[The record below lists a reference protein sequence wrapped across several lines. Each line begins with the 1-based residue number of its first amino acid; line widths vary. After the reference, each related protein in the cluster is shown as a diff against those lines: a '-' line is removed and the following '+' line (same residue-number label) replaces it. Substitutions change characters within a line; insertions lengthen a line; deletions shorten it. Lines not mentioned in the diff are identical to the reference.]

1 MPPMDIALFF
11 LILTGEVLI
20 AALWALTVWHARAS
34 RSSGLR
40 TLGSMMGLVYAAF
53 LFGATYGLLLQA
65 VHIGWLPDGLAT
77 FLLTVWPFV
86 QVLALMTLGVLTFV
100 VARRVRKEVNGA
112 ELVVEILT
120 SRIPADVSIDKLNLT
135 SREQE
140 VVATI
145 AAGQLSDREIADALY
160 ISPATAGTHVRNILR
175 KAGFHRRND
184 LLLLASKE
192 SSHA

>member
-20 AALWALTVWHARAS
+20 AVLWALTVWHARAS

-40 TLGSMMGLVYAAF
+40 TLGWIIGLVYAAF

-65 VHIGWLPDGLAT
+65 VQVGWLPEGLAT
-77 FLLTVWPFV
+77 FLLTIWPFV
-86 QVLALMTLGVLTFV
+86 QVLGLMTLGVLIFV
-100 VARRVRKEVNGA
+100 GARRVREEVGRA
-112 ELVVEILT
+112 VLVVEILT
-120 SRIPADVSIDKLNLT
+120 GRIPADVSIDKLKMT

-140 VVATI
+140 VMEAI

-160 ISPATAGTHVRNILR
+160 ISPLKYPPLGI
-175 KAGFHRRND
+175 
-184 LLLLASKE
+184 
-192 SSHA
+192 

>member
-20 AALWALTVWHARAS
+20 AAVWALTVWHARAS
-34 RSSGLR
+34 RPQGLR
-40 TLGSMMGLVYAAF
+40 TLGWIIGLVYAAF

-65 VHIGWLPDGLAT
+65 VRVGWLPDGLAT

-86 QVLALMTLGVLTFV
+86 QVLGLMTLGVLIFV
-100 VARRVRKEVNGA
+100 GARRVREEVDRA
-112 ELVVEILT
+112 VLVVEILT
-120 SRIPADVSIDKLNLT
+120 GRIPADVSIDKLKMT

-140 VVATI
+140 VMEAI

-175 KAGFHRRND
+175 KAGLHRRND
-184 LLLLASKE
+184 LLLLVTRE
-192 SSHA
+192 SSHP